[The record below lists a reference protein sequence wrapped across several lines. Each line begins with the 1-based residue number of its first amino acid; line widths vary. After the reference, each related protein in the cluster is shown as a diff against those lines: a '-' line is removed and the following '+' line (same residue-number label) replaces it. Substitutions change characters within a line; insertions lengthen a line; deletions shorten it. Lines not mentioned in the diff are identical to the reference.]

1 LARSSFIEST
11 TFRLFIECIVRGLGE
26 VYIYEHMPLLL
37 IRLSENHSL
46 TSLLSISLWIT
57 GHFAYKQPLK
67 EKLKFLCN
75 GINK

>member
-1 LARSSFIEST
+1 VEAEEVAVGGYTWIAVE
-11 TFRLFIECIVRGLGE
+11 IVC
-26 VYIYEHMPLLL
+26 LLL
-37 IRLSENHSL
+37 DSRLVDPGHWQIL

-67 EKLKFLCN
+67 EKLNFLRN

>member
-1 LARSSFIEST
+1 MLEVLGRASVEWLRYLEVARA
-11 TFRLFIECIVRGLGE
+11 V
-26 VYIYEHMPLLL
+26 LLPCYV
-37 IRLSENHSL
+37 

-67 EKLKFLCN
+67 EKLKFLRN